1 MENHK
6 TFCPMPGIN
15 AGMLT
20 LKDLEQV
27 GELAQKY
34 EVPMLKV
41 TGGQRLFFQGVDSEK
56 LEALKRELSIP
67 ATPPHVRNRVHYVQA
82 CPGKTWCEPR

>member
-27 GELAQKY
+27 TELARKY

-41 TGGQRLFFQGVDSEK
+41 TGGQRLFFKGLDPEK
-56 LEALKRELSIP
+56 LGALKQELNIP
-67 ATPPHVRNRVHYVQA
+67 ATPPHARSRINYVQA
-82 CPGKTWCEPR
+82 C